1 MMILSDIAVNYG
13 SVSALKGISL
23 EITQGEIVTLI
34 GANGAG
40 KTTTLM
46 TISGILPSHSGTIT
60 LCGETISGL
69 APHDI
74 VRKGISQVP
83 EGRRIFSELTI
94 QENLEMGA
102 FLEQDVHLKK
112 TALDEV
118 FSLFPVLFERRLQR
132 GGTLSGGEQQMLAIG
147 RALMARPKLLLLDE
161 PSLGLSPVMVEKI
174 FEMIKGIS
182 RQGKTIFLVEQ
193 NAYAALAL
201 ADRGYVM
208 ETGEIVLSDSASN
221 LLKNP
226 MVQSAYLGGICS

>member
-1 MMILSDIAVNYG
+1 
-13 SVSALKGISL
+13 
-23 EITQGEIVTLI
+23 
-34 GANGAG
+34 
-40 KTTTLM
+40 
-46 TISGILPSHSGTIT
+46 
-60 LCGETISGL
+60 L